1 MCTMEKMEAAY
12 KIIDSCDSNLSTL
25 LGTYARK
32 LVNEEDVADIRTN
45 IESEKVKRGK
55 AIRELVSA
63 AEVELE
69 GFDLTLPDISKLSID
84 ELGDIIVDYKG
95 IIKYTDRIIEEST
108 DITNPKN
115 VKFIKLNYTC
125 SSHLGCL
132 TSEYRKKLASV
143 NDEELDKLLQGMRN
157 SYPGSF

>member
-1 MCTMEKMEAAY
+1 MSMEKMEAAY
-12 KIIDSCDSNLSTL
+12 KMIDTCDSNLSTL
-25 LGTYARK
+25 LSTYARK

-55 AIRELVSA
+55 AVRELVSA

-69 GFDLTLPDISKLSID
+69 GFNLTLPDILKLSID

-95 IIKYTDRIIEEST
+95 VIRYTDRIIEEST

-125 SSHLGCL
+125 STYLGCL
-132 TSEYRKKLASV
+132 TSQYRKKLASA
-143 NDEELDKLLQGMRN
+143 NDEELNNLLQGMHN